1 MIKAIINIALL
12 IGGMLLI
19 APFTGGW
26 VALGFG
32 MLAMYS
38 RPD

>member
-1 MIKAIINIALL
+1 MAKGIINIALL
-12 IGGMLLI
+12 VTGCLLI

-26 VALGFG
+26 VAVGFG
-32 MLAMYS
+32 LLAIYT